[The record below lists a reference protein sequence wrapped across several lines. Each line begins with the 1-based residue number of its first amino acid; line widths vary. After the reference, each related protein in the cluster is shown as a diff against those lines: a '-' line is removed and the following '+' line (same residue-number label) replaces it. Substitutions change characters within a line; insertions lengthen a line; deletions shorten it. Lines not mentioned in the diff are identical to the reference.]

1 MKVKNLAA
9 ALLAFSSAVLL
20 ITGGCGLKSSP
31 TSYGQDPAVSTS
43 PTSSPTSTSTPT
55 PIVPTPTP
63 TPVTL
68 IAVNTT
74 NFTQQVLN
82 CPIPVMV
89 VCGASW
95 CGWCT
100 LFDPIAQQFA
110 DDYNGKIKVVMLDC
124 TNGSPIANTYGVTG
138 YPTSLFFKKGALKAT
153 IGGYVLEPSLIS
165 TFNSL

>member
-1 MKVKNLAA
+1 MKIKYLAVV
-9 ALLAFSSAVLL
+9 LLVFLSSALL
-20 ITGGCGLKSSP
+20 ITGGCGLKNSP
-31 TSYGQDPAVSTS
+31 TSYGQDAAVSTNA
-43 PTSSPTSTSTPT
+43 TSTPTYTFTPT

-110 DDYNGKIKVVMLDC
+110 NDYKGKIKVVTLDC
-124 TNGSPIANTYGVTG
+124 TNGSTIANTYGVTG
-138 YPTSLFFKKGALKAT
+138 YPTSLFFKGGALKAT